1 MAAERREHMKASIN
15 PLEEQIT
22 DIWAPQVQV
31 NKLNTVHYSPPS
43 YRNREKNE
51 GFPLRGLGQEA
62 NDFFERCDGSCVI
75 PESIKQP

>member
-51 GFPLRGLGQEA
+51 GFFSGTMLLAPTQETGA
-62 NDFFERCDGSCVI
+62 RS
-75 PESIKQP
+75 K